1 MVKRIQPKRGAKAL
15 APNGNHHPLP
25 SGGFTRDLTEELV
38 SESLNPSYLH
48 E

>member
-25 SGGFTRDLTEELV
+25 SGGFTWDFTKELDK
-38 SESLNPSYLH
+38 SKATR
-48 E
+48 